1 MAPPRVV
8 SFDCAQT
15 LVDVDWV
22 VERFAVES
30 AEAAGLVF
38 EDRDAAMASYRS
50 CLVPLYPA
58 ILEANLTRDPAQV
71 DAAWGAVAARWL
83 ESLGIAAEWRE
94 PIRAAADERGFGASS
109 VLFRPYPDVDRCLD
123 RLQAAGI
130 RVIVISNW
138 DVSLHRVLRNFG
150 WHSRFELVLA
160 SLEEG
165 VEKPDPG
172 LFRIALEKI
181 GVRADEVVHVGDN
194 PVDDVE
200 GAIGVGMRPVL
211 IDRDRLYPD
220 LPSIQT
226 LDDLEGTWSV

>member
-1 MAPPRVV
+1 MSPPRVV

-30 AEAAGLVF
+30 AEAVGLLF
-38 EDRDAAMASYRS
+38 ADRESAMASYRA
-50 CLVPLYPA
+50 CLVPRYAA
-58 ILEANLTRDPAQV
+58 ILAANLTRDPDQV
-71 DAAWGAVAARWL
+71 AAAWGTVAEEWL
-83 ESLGIAAEWRE
+83 ASLGVDPKWCEQ
-94 PIRAAADERGFGASS
+94 IRLEADRRGFGPNS
-109 VLFRPYPDVDRCLD
+109 VLFRPYPDVEPCLS
-123 RLQAAGI
+123 RLADAGI
-130 RVIVISNW
+130 RIIVISNW

-150 WHSRFELVLA
+150 WHHRFEFVLA

-165 VEKPDPG
+165 VEKPDAG
-172 LFRIALEKI
+172 LFQIALAKA
-181 GVRADEVVHVGDN
+181 GVAPNEVVHVGDN

-200 GAIGVGMRPVL
+200 GATAVGMRPVL

-226 LDDLEGTWSV
+226 LDQLEATWNA